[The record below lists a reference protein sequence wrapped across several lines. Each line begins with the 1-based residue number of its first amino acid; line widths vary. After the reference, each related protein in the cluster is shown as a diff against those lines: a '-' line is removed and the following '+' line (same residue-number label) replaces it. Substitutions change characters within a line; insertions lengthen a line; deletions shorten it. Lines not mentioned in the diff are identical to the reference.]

1 MDWLSWLLGLWFDAL
16 IVCGRLLT
24 GAFLNSCCCC
34 PPRRYVCVCACVCCL
49 SIGCEVLGQLHGK
62 WEWIPT
68 FLKMQGSSPPFLSQD
83 LLPPSHPNSLPP
95 LRLFHPCQ
103 ECKQV
108 LSSKK
113 PSSLCPAVS
122 LIQKPPSPPLAIL
135 SLCASLFWLRRLQC
149 SPKALNGYL
158 GCRVQQ
164 VMLPWTQP
172 SNWLCLAD

>member
-34 PPRRYVCVCACVCCL
+34 PPRRYVCVC
-49 SIGCEVLGQLHGK
+49 VLLVHRMWSVWSVTWKMGVNSY
-62 WEWIPT
+62 I
-68 FLKMQGSSPPFLSQD
+68 LKMQGSSPPFLSQD

>member
-1 MDWLSWLLGLWFDAL
+1 MDWLSRLSGLWFDAL
-16 IVCGRLLT
+16 IVSVQTVKSCGDFWQVLFLTVVAAALQGAMCVLLVHRMWSAWSVT
-24 GAFLNSCCCC
+24 WKMGVNS
-34 PPRRYVCVCACVCCL
+34 YIQAGIKSSL
-49 SIGCEVLGQLHGK
+49 SITRPAPPHP
-62 WEWIPT
+62 IPT
-68 FLKMQGSSPPFLSQD
+68 
-83 LLPPSHPNSLPP
+83 PSHPSAFFIHARNVN
-95 LRLFHPCQ
+95 RYWAA
-103 ECKQV
+103 
-108 LSSKK
+108 
-113 PSSLCPAVS
+113 AVS